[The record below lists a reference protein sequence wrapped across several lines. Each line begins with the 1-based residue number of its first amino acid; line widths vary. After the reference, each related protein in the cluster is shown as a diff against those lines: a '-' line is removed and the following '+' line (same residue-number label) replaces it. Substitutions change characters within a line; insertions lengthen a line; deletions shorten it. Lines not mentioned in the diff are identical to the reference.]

1 LWYVIIICFSFASG
15 YYSWNN
21 FQTHGIGV
29 NLAVLRQ
36 HQKGVT
42 LH

>member
-1 LWYVIIICFSFASG
+1 MDYNLVQIWQAIRGLPEAYEIH
-15 YYSWNN
+15 Y
-21 FQTHGIGV
+21 TV